1 MNFCSHCGKTVEFSI
16 PAGDDRPRFHCL
28 SCGTVHYQNPRIVA
42 GTLPVQGSRVL
53 LCRRAISPRKG
64 YWTLPAGFMENAET
78 TVEAAA
84 RETREEACAEV
95 DIHGLYTMINLPH
108 INQVYMI
115 FLADL
120 KGGFDIGP
128 ESLEVALF
136 EETEIPWEEIAFP
149 TIERTLRHFY
159 ADRRTND
166 FPLRI
171 SDITAE
177 DRERYFGSA

>member
-1 MNFCSHCGKTVEFSI
+1 MNFCSHCGHTVRFAI
-16 PAGDDRPRFHCL
+16 PDGDDRPRYFCDE
-28 SCGTVHYQNPRIVA
+28 CGTIHYQNPRIVA
-42 GTLPVQGSRVL
+42 GTLPVSGSRVL

-95 DIHGLYTMINLPH
+95 AIHGLYTLINLPH
-108 INQVYMI
+108 IDQVYMI
-115 FLADL
+115 FRADL
-120 KGGFDIGP
+120 AGGFEAGP

-136 EETEIPWEEIAFP
+136 EEHEIPWDELAFP

-159 ADRRTND
+159 DDRRDAT
-166 FPLRI
+166 FPLHV

>member
-1 MNFCSHCGKTVEFSI
+1 MNFCSHCGQAVRFAI
-16 PAGDDRPRFHCL
+16 PAGDDRPRYLCDA
-28 SCGTVHYQNPRIVA
+28 CGSIHYQNPRIVA
-42 GTLPVQGSRVL
+42 GTLPVSGTRIL
-53 LCRRAISPRKG
+53 LCRRAIAPRKG

-95 DIHGLYTMINLPH
+95 DIHGLYTLINLPH

-115 FLADL
+115 FRADL
-120 KGGFDIGP
+120 AGGFSPGP

-136 EETEIPWEEIAFP
+136 EEHEIPWDELAFP

-159 ADRRTND
+159 ADRNND
-166 FPLRI
+166 HYPLHV